1 MPSEAHASVRLSI
14 IAVQTTRNA
23 TETKQKL
30 LLLFEI
36 FVGVGT
42 GTAAD
47 Q

>member
-23 TETKQKL
+23 TETKHKL
-30 LLLFEI
+30 LFGI